1 MRDCAASAMSS
12 DAPEYILAAAR
23 ILGHSTLT
31 TTIEH
36 YEQSSMLSAGAYLN
50 DFIGQLQAV
59 SYSEGHE
66 EDLFALPF
74 EQPFEENEEEQE

>member
-1 MRDCAASAMSS
+1 MKDVGL
-12 DAPEYILAAAR
+12 Y
-23 ILGHSTLT
+23 
-31 TTIEH
+31 
-36 YEQSSMLSAGAYLN
+36 AGAYLN